1 MQFWRVGDGQS
12 RKLILTPPRLRNCKT
27 LQPRVALSIMV
38 MPQQAAKK
46 FPVKMTYAEKENFS
60 IIQDI
65 ESNL

>member
-1 MQFWRVGDGQS
+1 MGDGQS
-12 RKLILTPPRLRNCKT
+12 RKLILTPRLRNCKT

-46 FPVKMTYAEKENFS
+46 FPVKMAYAGKENFS
-60 IIQDI
+60 IIEDI